1 MILKLCD
8 DFKNDFMTVWLFY
21 DDKCPLCDEFY
32 YDKYIFAVICYETLD
47 VLWWFYDK
55 HYICLW
61 LI

>member
-8 DFKNDFMTVWLFY
+8 DFKNDFTTVWLFY

-55 HYICLW
+55 H
-61 LI
+61 